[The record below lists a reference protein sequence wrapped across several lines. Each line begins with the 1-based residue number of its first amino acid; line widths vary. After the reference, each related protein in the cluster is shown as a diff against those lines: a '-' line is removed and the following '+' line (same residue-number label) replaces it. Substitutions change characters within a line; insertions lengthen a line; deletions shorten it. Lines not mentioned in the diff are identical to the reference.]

1 MSRRVLV
8 RAISFI
14 AAALILGVVLNIQN
28 ARRAKRYEQVISDSY
43 YYAFSEIVSGVTKM
57 NYALEKCACSAD
69 SAMIASLCGEIFCQ
83 AETVSHAL
91 SRLPIRELSLE
102 NTTEFIS
109 QTGDFA
115 YYVLKKAAD
124 GERIGEEERKTII
137 RLLEGTGD
145 IVQNLRRI
153 SSRIESEKLDIATI
167 DYGDEENE
175 GISDIKEL
183 EREFSEYPVL
193 VYDGPFSDETEGGKE
208 YLTEFS
214 EIGEGELLI
223 RVARFLGT
231 EKENL
236 RLDSE
241 WDDGGIKLKTFTDGE
256 RYVDI
261 TVRGGLIYK
270 SVAHERER
278 GKQLTVDEG
287 IASAKKLL
295 GELGYKSVIETYHTA
310 YDDYLVINFASEKD
324 GVTVYPDLIKISVSL
339 SDGSVLNFDAA
350 GYIKNHS
357 EREIRDITSDEAHAR
372 KMVSEG
378 IKILSYSPAIIPRDG
393 EGEVLAH
400 EFKCEMESGEHCIV
414 YINADT
420 LHEER
425 ILILIEDEN
434 GTLAM

>member
-14 AAALILGVVLNIQN
+14 AAALILSVVLNIQN
-28 ARRAKRYEQVISDSY
+28 VRRAKRYEQVISDSY
-43 YYAFSEIVSGVTKM
+43 YYAFSEIVSGITKM
-57 NYALEKCACSAD
+57 DYALEKCACSAD

-91 SRLPIRELSLE
+91 SRLPIHELSLE

-115 YYVLKKAAD
+115 YYVLKKAAE
-124 GERIGEEERKTII
+124 GERIGEEERKTIV
-137 RLLEGTGD
+137 RLSEGTGD
-145 IVQNLRRI
+145 IAQNLRRI
-153 SSRIESEKLDIATI
+153 SSRIENEKLDIATI

-193 VYDGPFSDETEGGKE
+193 VYDGPFSDETEGEKE
-208 YLTEFS
+208 YLAELS
-214 EIGEGELLI
+214 DMGESELLE
-223 RVARFLGT
+223 RAARFLGT

-236 RLDSE
+236 RRDGE
-241 WDDGGIKLKTFTDGE
+241 WDDGGIKVITFTDGE

-261 TVRGGLIYK
+261 TVRGGLVYK
-270 SVAHERER
+270 SVSRRHEK
-278 GKQLTVDEG
+278 GKRVTVGEG
-287 IASAKKLL
+287 IATAKKLL
-295 GELGYKSVIETYHTA
+295 GELGYKDVAETYHTA

-339 SDGSVLNFDAA
+339 ADGSVLNFDGA

-357 EREIRDITSDEAHAR
+357 EREIRNITSDEARAR
-372 KMVSEG
+372 EKVSEEL
-378 IKILSYSPAIIPRDG
+378 KILSYSPAIIPRDG
-393 EGEVLAH
+393 KGEVLAH
-400 EFKCEMESGEHCIV
+400 EFKCEMASGEHCIV